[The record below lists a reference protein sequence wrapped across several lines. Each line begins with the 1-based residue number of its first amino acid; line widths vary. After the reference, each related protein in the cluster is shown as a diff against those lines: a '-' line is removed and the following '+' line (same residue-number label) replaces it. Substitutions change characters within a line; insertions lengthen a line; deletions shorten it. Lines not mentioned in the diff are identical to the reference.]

1 MISSTGIFVVVELDS
16 KTEKNFKQLPDH
28 GLSLAIITLD
38 FELAI
43 NDHIRKVARMSNHE
57 RELWCENTLVLEL
70 SQGFFS
76 RNCKE
81 HGDTALLQD
90 YEEANLEY
98 YEEHAAL
105 NEWESAKLQFKPWDS
120 TYLQLNW
127 SLFDAE
133 VVWKRA
139 CRDATD
145 VVEAKGKLHRT
156 LPCIYESADM
166 ESQDAMIDIAEWRF
180 DKAEWRYNM
189 VLKGCTKWDE
199 EHPGYKTWNVQHI
212 QLKML
217 LTDVENRWNEAQEE
231 ARSTES
237 TTWANR
243 IATSKAVKNATSL
256 RSHAFDA
263 LHEWK
268 TGHSNLNARY
278 SERRELI
285 ACERS

>member
-1 MISSTGIFVVVELDS
+1 
-16 KTEKNFKQLPDH
+16 
-28 GLSLAIITLD
+28 
-38 FELAI
+38 
-43 NDHIRKVARMSNHE
+43 
-57 RELWCENTLVLEL
+57 
-70 SQGFFS
+70 
-76 RNCKE
+76 
-81 HGDTALLQD
+81 
-90 YEEANLEY
+90 
-98 YEEHAAL
+98 
-105 NEWESAKLQFKPWDS
+105 
-120 TYLQLNW
+120 
-127 SLFDAE
+127 
-133 VVWKRA
+133 
-139 CRDATD
+139 
-145 VVEAKGKLHRT
+145 
-156 LPCIYESADM
+156 M

-243 IATSKAVKNATSL
+243 TATSKAVKNATSL
-256 RSHAFDA
+256 RRHAFDA

-278 SERRELI
+278 PERRELI
-285 ACERS
+285 ASERSRQEIDGSSGAIQKNHFKQHLANKGASVGASSRAWCKIPDELHPCTNSDASMGGRA